1 MKTTALSLVVLLTVS
16 ASASAEPIPANNLH
30 VSKIVAKSSE
40 VFGAFHI
47 HRQGDFASLNWN
59 VTSDAATSFVIE
71 RSYDGEFF
79 TEIAEVGSD
88 PSRWNRYIDN
98 TVEPGII
105 YYRMTAYDANGDSLG
120 ISSTE
125 SVKIVKHK

>member
-16 ASASAEPIPANNLH
+16 ASASAKPIPANNIH
-30 VSKIVAKSSE
+30 VSRIVAKSSD

-79 TEIAEVGSD
+79 DEIDEVSAD
-88 PSRWNRYIDN
+88 PKRWNRYTDN

-105 YYRMTAYDANGDSLG
+105 YYRISAYDANGGLLG
-120 ISSTE
+120 VSSTE
-125 SVKIVKHK
+125 VVKIVKHK